1 VFVLVVEVTKVM
13 ILSIL
18 FSLKEEQDHERE
30 KEAAARVTF
39 VTSVL
44 KLNLEPPTP
53 RTPRGLAFQHP
64 AFRVLVAGYG
74 SSRSH
79 AVGGTLSGIFGKRS
93 LVQIYILC
101 LGTS

>member
-1 VFVLVVEVTKVM
+1 M
-13 ILSIL
+13 
-18 FSLKEEQDHERE
+18 KEKRGRRSRHFRHS
-30 KEAAARVTF
+30 F
-39 VTSVL
+39 F
-44 KLNLEPPTP
+44 LETRPGTAN
-53 RTPRGLAFQHP
+53 TENSDGGLAFQHP